1 MTTQNQIDARN
12 LINRIS
18 ANVDL
23 SRRLPRDQAE
33 THSLKAMADLNTLAK
48 LIKGEAA

>member
-1 MTTQNQIDARN
+1 MTNQIKIDTKN

-33 THSLKAMADLNTLAK
+33 VHSLKAMADLNTLWK
-48 LIKGEAA
+48 LIKEEAA

>member
-1 MTTQNQIDARN
+1 MTKQDAQN

-33 THSLKAMADLNTLAK
+33 AHSLKAMADLNALRALLK
-48 LIKGEAA
+48 EFEA